1 MPRIFPFK
9 SYKFTTF
16 TAPKMNEMKI
26 KTTVILGLWFFFLV
40 LTSCQ
45 NTPPPVEEKVEE
57 KTVPVDTLTVL
68 QHMQEKGKLVA
79 VTNCGAINYN
89 LQSGEPSGFEYELL
103 SDFCDANGFE
113 LVMLVNDNLD
123 SCFRLLDSCEVDM
136 LAIGIGT
143 NKDMKRRYLVT
154 NPILMQRSV
163 LVQRLPKDWNK
174 MSTVNEVENQLLRSP
189 MDLAGRTIHLPKG
202 SHEVKLLEHLSDQ
215 IGDTIYIV
223 ECDTLNSVDLVQAV
237 ASGMIDYTVVEEYVA
252 RMASIGLRG
261 LDTKLNV
268 SVEQPLG
275 WVVYNHDGDSSL
287 LLALNGWIDSF
298 EQRDL
303 NRILAKYVN
312 KSNVFGVPKPKRGE
326 LSGYDS
332 LIKKTAKKIGW
343 DWRLLASL
351 IYQESH
357 FKLDLES
364 EKGAFGVMQ
373 LMPVVMER
381 YGITYESTVEE
392 QIEAGGKLLRYLNNC
407 LENKVT
413 DSVERVKFVLAA
425 YNSGLGH
432 VYDAQRLAEKYGKDP
447 DVWDNNVD
455 YFILN
460 KSKKQYYNDTCC
472 KAGFLRGTQTYRF
485 VEEVLDRYY
494 RYQASYN

>member
-1 MPRIFPFK
+1 
-9 SYKFTTF
+9 
-16 TAPKMNEMKI
+16 MKI
-26 KTTVILGLWFFFLV
+26 KTPVILGLLFFCWT

-45 NTPPPVEEKVEE
+45 NEPEPSSEIVED
-57 KTVPVDTLTVL
+57 VDTLTMFQHIQNNGVL
-68 QHMQEKGKLVA
+68 KA
-79 VTNCGAINYN
+79 VTNCEIINYN
-89 LQSGEPSGFEYELL
+89 TEKPTPSGFEYELL
-103 SDFCDANGFE
+103 SDFCKDNGLE
-113 LVMLVNDNLD
+113 LEMIVNENLD
-123 SCFRLLDSCEVDM
+123 SCFMLLDSCKVDVV
-136 LAIGIGT
+136 AVGVGS
-143 NKDMKRRYLVT
+143 NKDMKRRFLLT

-163 LVQRLPKDWNK
+163 LVQRLPKGWNK
-174 MSTVNEVENQLLRSP
+174 MSTVNEVENQLLRSSV
-189 MDLAGRTIHLPKG
+189 DLAGKTIHLPQG

-223 ECDTLNSVDLVQAV
+223 ECDSLNSVDLVKAV
-237 ASGMIDYTVVEEYVA
+237 SSGQIDYTVVEEYVA
-252 RMASIGLRG
+252 RMASIGLKG

-275 WVVYNHDGDSSL
+275 WAIYNHDGDSSL
-287 LLALNGWIDSF
+287 LYALNGWIDNF
-298 EQRDL
+298 EQRNL

-312 KSNVFGVPKPKRGE
+312 KGNVFAPEKHTNGH
-326 LSGYDS
+326 LSPFDDM
-332 LIKKTAKKIGW
+332 IKEKKKKIGW

-351 IYQESH
+351 IYQESR

-364 EKGAFGVMQ
+364 EKGAFGLMQ

-381 YGITYESTVEE
+381 YNIGYDATVEE
-392 QIEAGGKLLRYLNNC
+392 QLDAGAQLLHYLEKC
-407 LENKVT
+407 LDDKVA

-432 VYDAQRLAEKYGKDP
+432 VYDAQRLASKYGKYP

-472 KAGFLRGTQTYRF
+472 KAGYLRGTETYRF
-485 VEEVLDRYY
+485 VEEVLDRYHQ
-494 RYQASYN
+494 YQATYN

>member
-1 MPRIFPFK
+1 
-9 SYKFTTF
+9 
-16 TAPKMNEMKI
+16 MKI
-26 KTTVILGLWFFFLV
+26 KTPVILGLLFFCWT

-45 NTPPPVEEKVEE
+45 NEPEPSSEIVED
-57 KTVPVDTLTVL
+57 VDTLTMFQHIQNNGVL
-68 QHMQEKGKLVA
+68 KA
-79 VTNCGAINYN
+79 VTNCEIINYN
-89 LQSGEPSGFEYELL
+89 TEKPTPSGFEYELL
-103 SDFCDANGFE
+103 SDFCKDNGLE
-113 LVMLVNDNLD
+113 LEMIVNENLD
-123 SCFRLLDSCEVDM
+123 SCFMLLDSCKVDVV
-136 LAIGIGT
+136 AVGVGS
-143 NKDMKRRYLVT
+143 NKDMKRRFLLT

-163 LVQRLPKDWNK
+163 LVQRLPKGWNK
-174 MSTVNEVENQLLRSP
+174 MSTVNEVENQLLRSSI
-189 MDLAGRTIHLPKG
+189 DLAGKTIHLPQG

-223 ECDTLNSVDLVQAV
+223 ECDSLNSVDLVKAV
-237 ASGMIDYTVVEEYVA
+237 SSGQIDYTVVEEYVA
-252 RMASIGLRG
+252 RMASVGLKG

-275 WVVYNHDGDSSL
+275 WAIYNHDGDSSL
-287 LLALNGWIDSF
+287 LYALNGWIDNF
-298 EQRDL
+298 EQRNL

-312 KSNVFGVPKPKRGE
+312 KGNVFAPEKHTNGH
-326 LSGYDS
+326 LSPFDDM
-332 LIKKTAKKIGW
+332 IKVAAKKIGW

-351 IYQESH
+351 IYQESR

-364 EKGAFGVMQ
+364 EKGAFGLMQ

-381 YGITYESTVEE
+381 YNIGYDATVEE
-392 QIEAGGKLLRYLNNC
+392 QLDAGAQLLHYLEKC
-407 LENKVT
+407 LDDKVA

-432 VYDAQRLAEKYGKDP
+432 VYDAQRLASKYGKYP

-472 KAGFLRGTQTYRF
+472 KAGYLRGTETYRF
-485 VEEVLDRYY
+485 VEEVLDRYHQ
-494 RYQASYN
+494 YQATYN

>member
-1 MPRIFPFK
+1 
-9 SYKFTTF
+9 
-16 TAPKMNEMKI
+16 MKI
-26 KTTVILGLWFFFLV
+26 KTPVILGLLFFCWT

-45 NTPPPVEEKVEE
+45 NEPEPSSEIVED
-57 KTVPVDTLTVL
+57 VDTLTMFQHIQNNGVL
-68 QHMQEKGKLVA
+68 KA
-79 VTNCGAINYN
+79 VTNCEIINYN
-89 LQSGEPSGFEYELL
+89 TEKPTPSGFEYELL
-103 SDFCDANGFE
+103 SDFCKDNGLE
-113 LVMLVNDNLD
+113 LEMIVNENLD
-123 SCFRLLDSCEVDM
+123 SCFMLLDSCKVDVV
-136 LAIGIGT
+136 AVGVGS
-143 NKDMKRRYLVT
+143 NKDMKRRFLLT

-163 LVQRLPKDWNK
+163 LVQRLPKGWNK
-174 MSTVNEVENQLLRSP
+174 MSTVNEVENQLLRSSV
-189 MDLAGRTIHLPKG
+189 DLAGKTIHLPQG

-223 ECDTLNSVDLVQAV
+223 ECDSLNSVDLVKAV
-237 ASGMIDYTVVEEYVA
+237 SSGQIDYTVVEEYVA
-252 RMASIGLRG
+252 RMASIGLKG

-275 WVVYNHDGDSSL
+275 WAIYNHDGDSSL
-287 LLALNGWIDSF
+287 LYALNGWIDNF
-298 EQRDL
+298 EQRNL

-312 KSNVFGVPKPKRGE
+312 KGNVFAPEKHTNGH
-326 LSGYDS
+326 LSPFDDMN
-332 LIKKTAKKIGW
+332 KVEEKKIGW

-351 IYQESH
+351 IYQESR

-364 EKGAFGVMQ
+364 EKGAFGLMQ

-381 YGITYESTVEE
+381 YNIGYDATVEE
-392 QIEAGGKLLRYLNNC
+392 QLDAGAQLLHYLEKC
-407 LENKVT
+407 LDDKVA

-432 VYDAQRLAEKYGKDP
+432 VYDAQRLASKYGKYP

-472 KAGFLRGTQTYRF
+472 KAGYLRGTETYRF
-485 VEEVLDRYY
+485 VEEVLDRYHQ
-494 RYQASYN
+494 YQATYN

>member
-1 MPRIFPFK
+1 
-9 SYKFTTF
+9 
-16 TAPKMNEMKI
+16 MKI
-26 KTTVILGLWFFFLV
+26 KTPVILGLLFFCWA

-45 NTPPPVEEKVEE
+45 NEPEPYSEIVED
-57 KTVPVDTLTVL
+57 VDTLTMFQHIQNNGVL
-68 QHMQEKGKLVA
+68 KA
-79 VTNCGAINYN
+79 VTNCEIINYN
-89 LQSGEPSGFEYELL
+89 TEKPTPSGFEYELL
-103 SDFCDANGFE
+103 SDFCKDNGLE
-113 LVMLVNDNLD
+113 LEMIVNENLD
-123 SCFRLLDSCEVDM
+123 SCFMLLDSCKVDVV
-136 LAIGIGT
+136 AVGVGS
-143 NKDMKRRYLVT
+143 NKDMKRRFLLT

-163 LVQRLPKDWNK
+163 LVQRLPKGWNK
-174 MSTVNEVENQLLRSP
+174 MSTVNEVENQLLRSSV
-189 MDLAGRTIHLPKG
+189 DLAGKTIHLPQG

-223 ECDTLNSVDLVQAV
+223 ECDSLNSVDLVKAV
-237 ASGMIDYTVVEEYVA
+237 SSGQIDYTVVEEYVA
-252 RMASIGLRG
+252 RMASIGLKG

-275 WVVYNHDGDSSL
+275 WAIYNHDGDSSL
-287 LLALNGWIDSF
+287 LYALNGWIDNF
-298 EQRDL
+298 EQRNL

-312 KSNVFGVPKPKRGE
+312 KGNVFAPEKHTNGH
-326 LSGYDS
+326 LSPFDDM
-332 LIKKTAKKIGW
+332 IKVAAKKIGW

-351 IYQESH
+351 IYQESR

-364 EKGAFGVMQ
+364 EKGAFGLMQ

-381 YGITYESTVEE
+381 YNIGYDATVEE
-392 QIEAGGKLLRYLNNC
+392 QLDAGAQLLHYLEKC
-407 LENKVT
+407 LDDKVA

-432 VYDAQRLAEKYGKDP
+432 VYDAQRLASKYGKYP

-472 KAGFLRGTQTYRF
+472 KAGYLRGTETYRF
-485 VEEVLDRYY
+485 VEEVLDRYHQ
-494 RYQASYN
+494 YQATYN